1 MNVSQ
6 IWEGRVDNPLS
17 RLYNPLQGFCVGS
30 SAAGVPHSAT
40 GGQDTLY
47 HAAVEADEQF
57 LKKPVA
63 SQHPQEEQSLLVSL
77 DDAGGGHFLLSFYF
91 SLC

>member
-1 MNVSQ
+1 MSLKF
-6 IWEGRVDNPLS
+6 GREEPTILSAVFNLLQVFFVD
-17 RLYNPLQGFCVGS
+17 S
-30 SAAGVPHSAT
+30 SAAGVPYSAAVSE
-40 GGQDTLY
+40 DTLY
-47 HAAVEADEQF
+47 CAAVEADEQF